1 MFRIGEFSKMARVS
15 ARMLRYYDQCGLL
28 CPAETDRFTGYRLYS
43 AGQMPRLGR
52 IVALRDM
59 GFGVEEIKMILPR
72 FDDTAFLQEALS
84 RKAHEVERSI
94 ADERQKLIN
103 IAAMRGQLR
112 KGENMIYE
120 VELKNLPAIPV
131 ISLREVV
138 PTYSHE
144 GALWQKLGSFMLEH
158 NIPYE
163 EKLCHTLFHDNEYKD
178 SDVDIEVTVELAED
192 WPQSQVKPGDAIAFR
207 KLEPIPDAAT
217 IRFSGPYEGTNAA
230 MEKLAAWIEQSG
242 YAIDGITRS
251 LMIVS
256 PGCGVAPEDY
266 LTELQVPVK
275 KA

>member
-59 GFGVEEIKMILPR
+59 GFGVEEIKAILPR

-84 RKAHEVERSI
+84 RKAHEVEQSI

-112 KGENMIYE
+112 KESNMIYE
-120 VELKNLPAIPV
+120 VELKTLPALPV
-131 ISLREVV
+131 VSLREVV
-138 PTYSHE
+138 PTYHHE
-144 GALWQKLGSFMLEH
+144 AALWEKLGQFMIER

-178 SDVDIEVTVELAED
+178 NDVDIEVTVELAQD
-192 WPQSQVKPGDAIAFR
+192 WPQGQAGQNGVVFRELEAI
-207 KLEPIPDAAT
+207 PSAAT
-217 IRFSGPYEGTNAA
+217 IRFSGPYEGTNTA
-230 MEKLAAWIEQSG
+230 MQKLAAWIEQNG
-242 YAIDGITRS
+242 YTIDGITRS

-256 PGCGVAPEDY
+256 PGCGVPSEEY
-266 LTELQVPVK
+266 LTELQVPVR

>member
-43 AGQMPRLGR
+43 AGQMPRLSR

-59 GFGVEEIKMILPR
+59 GFGVEEIKTILPR

-84 RKAHEVERSI
+84 RKVQEVEQSV
-94 ADERQKLIN
+94 AEERQKLAN

-112 KGENMIYE
+112 KEENMIYE
-120 VELKNLPAIPV
+120 VELKSLPALPV
-131 ISLREVV
+131 VSLREVV
-138 PTYSHE
+138 PTYHHE
-144 GALWQKLGSFMLEH
+144 GALWEKLGQFMVER

-163 EKLCHTLFHDNEYKD
+163 EKACHTLFHDCEYKD
-178 SDVDIEVTVELAED
+178 GDVDIEVTVELAGD
-192 WPQSQVKPGDAIAFR
+192 WPQGEASGAIVFR
-207 KLEPIPDAAT
+207 ELEAIPQAAT

-230 MEKLAAWIEQSG
+230 MQKLAAWIEQNG
-242 YAIDGITRS
+242 YAMDGITRS
-251 LMIVS
+251 HMIVS
-256 PGCGVAPEDY
+256 PGCGVPPEEY
-266 LTELQVPVK
+266 LTEIQVPVR

>member
-59 GFGVEEIKMILPR
+59 GFGIEEIKTVLPH
-72 FDDTAFLQEALS
+72 FDDAAFLQEALA
-84 RKAHEVERSI
+84 RKAQEIEDSI

-112 KGENMIYE
+112 EERNMIYE
-120 VELKNLPAIPV
+120 VELKTLPAIPV

-138 PTYSHE
+138 PTYHHE
-144 GALWQKLGSFMLEH
+144 GMLWEKLGQFMAEH

-163 EKLCHTLFHDNEYKD
+163 EKACHTLFHDSEYKD
-178 SDVDIEVTVELAED
+178 GDVDIEITVEVDALGKSSGAV
-192 WPQSQVKPGDAIAFR
+192 QFRTLDAI
-207 KLEPIPDAAT
+207 PQAAAV
-217 IRFSGPYEGTNAA
+217 RFSGPYEGTNAA
-230 MEKLAAWIEQSG
+230 CEKLAAWIEQNG
-242 YAIDGITRS
+242 YAIDGLTRS

-266 LTELQVPVK
+266 LTEIQIPVR